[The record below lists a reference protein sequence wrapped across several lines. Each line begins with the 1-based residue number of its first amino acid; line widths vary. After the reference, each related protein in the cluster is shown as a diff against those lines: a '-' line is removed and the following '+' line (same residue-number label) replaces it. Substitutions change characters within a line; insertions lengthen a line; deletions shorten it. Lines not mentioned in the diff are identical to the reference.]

1 MPLEFKV
8 NITYLHQDKK
18 AQESVDWKKNLVNT
32 QRLQFIV
39 QSNKKLAVQWRI
51 KDIKTEGNLGRDLKP
66 Y

>member
-8 NITYLHQDKK
+8 NITYLHQGKK